1 MTLLKTLFVGLIAAV
16 VLAPI
21 YAPSVAAQSEDLA
34 ARMLDNA
41 RTNLRDK
48 RYADGVKALEL
59 VIAQNPNTSVAADAL
74 LELATYHFATSGDL
88 AAAQTAAES
97 LTSTYRQF
105 TNAAAMGWVMKG
117 RILLV
122 QFRGQQ
128 QMTTALSNFNSVGTI
143 YPKSEPVPM
152 AGYYAGETLRLTGQ
166 YKAAVDRLRSV
177 ISNYP
182 TSPWAARALI
192 ASAIAQVADAQPLAA
207 METLQR
213 LRLRFPG
220 LPESQSALE
229 LNDQLYRL
237 YVRPAAK
244 QQPYEFSER
253 MVPRGQARLD
263 DVKAVRVTGTGDLYA
278 VSGNRLLAYDREGTM
293 RPAPTVVSPQGI
305 FLDKDGALVA
315 VQKGSL
321 NREGAIIPMRVPKPD
336 GTPRILEDVSAG
348 ASWSTGEYIVAD
360 PAGLLKFSADGKP
373 LGVLAPVRAEKLAV
387 NALDETAVLDR
398 DDAIVVLDRDGKALR
413 TLAKKTAAYEFKRPV
428 DLTFDA
434 FGHLLVLDRNQAS
447 VYVFSPKGAWLTTF
461 TLAERTPGA
470 FRRAVALAVDGAGRL
485 YIHDDGA
492 KRVQVYQ

>member
-1 MTLLKTLFVGLIAAV
+1 MRSLKPLLVALVAAGLAA
-16 VLAPI
+16 
-21 YAPSVAAQSEDLA
+21 YAPPLAAQGEELA
-34 ARMLDNA
+34 ARMLENA

-59 VIAQNPNTSVAADAL
+59 VVNQNPNTSVAADAL
-74 LELATYHFATSGDL
+74 LELANYHFGTSGDL

-122 QFRGQQ
+122 QSRGPQP
-128 QMTTALSNFNSVGTI
+128 MTTALSNFNSVGTI
-143 YPKSEPVPM
+143 YPKSDPVPM

-166 YKAAVDRLRSV
+166 YKAAIDRLRSV

-182 TSPWAARALI
+182 TSPWAARALLS
-192 ASAIAQVADAQPLAA
+192 SAVSQVADAQPLAA

-213 LRLRFPG
+213 IRLRFPG
-220 LPESQSALE
+220 MPESQAALE

-253 MVPRGQARLD
+253 MFPRGQARLD
-263 DVKAVRVTGTGDLYA
+263 DVKAVRVTAAGDVYA
-278 VSGNRLLAYDREGTM
+278 VSGNRLLAYDQQGTM
-293 RPAPTVVSPQGI
+293 RAAPTVVSPSNA
-305 FLDKDGALVA
+305 FLDQDGIVVT
-315 VQKGSL
+315 VQKGAL
-321 NREGAIIPMRVPKPD
+321 NREGTIIPLRVPKPD

-348 ASWSTGEYIVAD
+348 VSWSTGEYIVAD
-360 PAGLLKFSADGKP
+360 PSGLLKFSRDGTP
-373 LGVLAPVRAEKLAV
+373 LGVLSPVRAEKLAV
-387 NALDETAVLDR
+387 NALDEIAVLDR
-398 DDAIVVLDRDGKALR
+398 EDTILVLDRDGKALR
-413 TLAKKTAAYEFKRPV
+413 TLAKKTAAYELKRPV
-428 DLTFDA
+428 DLAFDA
-434 FGHLLVLDRNQAS
+434 LGHLLVLDRNQSA
-447 VYVFSPKGAWLTTF
+447 VFVFSPRGVWLTTF
-461 TLAERTPGA
+461 TLAERTAGA